1 MESGCLWN
9 SFMMVGRV
17 DAFLKMT
24 QQALPEFYDL
34 FGAIGPALDTTAE
47 PTVLSKLYSEIPEAD
62 FSHEVLARRP
72 NDLAVMR
79 VGEVGWS
86 DLGEPN

>member
-1 MESGCLWN
+1 MERGCLWN
-9 SFMMVGRV
+9 SFVMVGRI

-24 QQALPEFYDL
+24 QQALPEFYSL
-34 FGAIGPALDTTAE
+34 FGAIGPALDTTEE

-72 NDLAVMR
+72 NC
-79 VGEVGWS
+79 EC
-86 DLGEPN
+86 LGHCF